1 MKPYKIR
8 FNAFLFIGIMILL
21 IMILL
26 SVIIPLI
33 NSNSWTETNGLSRF
47 KAPSLEHPFGT
58 TELGKDLF
66 LGVWLGGRLSL
77 MMISTAVLPY
87 VILGTVFGVVAG
99 SYSKK
104 IDVIISQIMMFLY
117 AIPSIPFIMLF
128 GFVIKTFGLTNH
140 QRVFTSML
148 LYSVLSAPLLF
159 KVIRTETLKLQ
170 SLEFMNA
177 ARLLGIHRVQLLK
190 NHLLPN
196 LIGHISVST
205 VHFMSQL
212 LIIELVLY
220 YFGVYIS
227 PIELPTWGSLIPN
240 LQGPNTFKEYYWIW
254 LFPILA
260 VALTSIGLKFLSEG
274 LRIKLDHRND

>member
-1 MKPYKIR
+1 MTPYKIR

-26 SVIIPLI
+26 SIIIPLI
-33 NSNSWTETNGLSRF
+33 NSNSWAETNGLLRF
-47 KAPSLEHPFGT
+47 RAPSTNYPFGT

-77 MMISTAVLPY
+77 MMISIAVLPY
-87 VILGTVFGVVAG
+87 VILGTVFGIVAG
-99 SYSKK
+99 SYGKK
-104 IDVIISQIMMFLY
+104 LDFIISQIMMFLY

-128 GFVIKTFGLTNH
+128 GFVLNSFGLTNH
-140 QRVFTSML
+140 QRVLTSML
-148 LYSVLSAPLLF
+148 FYSFLSVPLLF
-159 KVIRTETLKLQ
+159 KVIRTETRKLQ

-177 ARLLGIHRVQLLK
+177 ARLLGISQVKQLK

-260 VALTSIGLKFLSEG
+260 VAVTSIGLKFVSEG
-274 LRIKLDHRND
+274 LRIKLDHRKD